1 MSALIDTIFKRLS
14 SKVDDLLVIDTISN
28 DRQVKFSEAQIDVST
43 VWDNHA
49 VDVFVA
55 KNGKTT
61 STTLDPG
68 NEVVMNRVLDNLLV
82 VLEKVGPNSLY
93 KGLSS
98 GKFTYQTIPD
108 TNDSKIEQF
117 SNEAPEI
124 VNQAIDAS
132 IKTGA
137 KRAAG
142 ILFFG
147 SSTIA
152 LKSSAGPEGT
162 FTHTYWEFNF
172 RGLQEDTVSTGF
184 GQNAGALPS
193 TAAAAIIKAGEEA
206 GTFSKQ
212 MIGAT
217 MGSAGQY
224 DVVFGPGT
232 GGQIFSALPRQ
243 ANPLLVLLGQSG
255 LGDRMGEQLA
265 PEYVNITDEGPRPNA
280 MVATPFD
287 SEGCATQI
295 TPIFKE
301 GRLVNF
307 VHNTSSAKLMQAENT
322 GNSFLAGFGFG
333 GGSKILA
340 PGSHTMVFSPG
351 DHSLEE
357 LFEVRSSRPTLYIT
371 NSWYMRYTNSV
382 EGIFSTIP
390 RDGMFIVSPN
400 GDFQPVK
407 KLRLSDNLYRIMQN
421 IKAVGKDLHQSKWW
435 DEVNPP
441 VILPHILVSDCRMSA
456 ATK

>member
-1 MSALIDTIFKRLS
+1 MSTLIDTIFKKLS
-14 SKVDDLLVIDTISN
+14 PKVDDLLVIDTISK
-28 DRQVKFSEAQIDVST
+28 DRQVKFSEGQIDVTSL
-43 VWDNHA
+43 WDIHSA
-49 VDVFVA
+49 DVFVA
-55 KNGKTT
+55 KDGKTT
-61 STTLDPG
+61 STTIDPS
-68 NEVVMNRVLDNLLV
+68 NEATMNRLLDNLLV
-82 VLEKVGPNSLY
+82 ILEKIGPNSLY
-93 KGLSS
+93 GGLSS
-98 GKFTYQTIPD
+98 GNFNYPDIPD

-117 SNEAPEI
+117 AIEAPEI

-132 IKTGA
+132 IKVGA
-137 KRAAG
+137 KRTAG

-147 SSTIA
+147 SSSIA
-152 LKSSAGPEGT
+152 LKSSAGPEGK
-162 FTHTYWEFNF
+162 FSHTYWEFNI
-172 RGLQEDTVSTGF
+172 RGLQEDTDSTGF
-184 GQNAGALPS
+184 GQNAGAIPS
-193 TAAAAIIKAGEEA
+193 KAASAIIKAGEEA
-206 GTFSKQ
+206 GKFSKQ
-212 MIGAT
+212 MIGAK

-232 GGQIFSALPRQ
+232 GGQVFSALPRQ

-265 PEYVNITDEGPRPNA
+265 PEFVNITDEGPRPNA

-295 TPIFKE
+295 TPLFKE

-307 VHNTSSAKLMQAENT
+307 IHNASSAKMMQAEST
-322 GNSFLAGFGFG
+322 GNSALVNFGFG
-333 GGSKILA
+333 PGAKVLA
-340 PGSHTMVFSPG
+340 PNSHTMVFSPG

-357 LFEVRSSRPTLYIT
+357 LFELRSSRPTLYIT
-371 NSWYMRYTNSV
+371 NSWYMRYTNSI

-390 RDGMFIVSPN
+390 RDGMFIVSSK

-421 IKAVGKDLHQSKWW
+421 IQAVGKDLHQAKWW

-441 VILPHILVSDCRMSA
+441 VVLPHIRVSDCRMTA